1 LLLHWYDRNVP
12 GVSRTAR
19 HAAVPD
25 RRRPPRG
32 GLAGA
37 GMEIMNAP
45 GRWVGA
51 VVLSSLLIGITACG
65 TTPQTATSLVAQGLT
80 AQLSGNVSTAENAYQ
95 QAIKLDRNNAIAHYD
110 LGTVYDKQGSTA
122 LAVEEYRASLLIN
135 RNFADALFNLAV
147 DTTSTAPAG
156 AVQLYLRVLTLQP
169 SFAAAWLNV
178 GFILQSE
185 GKVSEARQ
193 DWAKAVAIDASLAP
207 RVPTPGASPTAAVA
221 APSSPTPT
229 P

>member
-1 LLLHWYDRNVP
+1 
-12 GVSRTAR
+12 
-19 HAAVPD
+19 
-25 RRRPPRG
+25 
-32 GLAGA
+32 
-37 GMEIMNAP
+37 MNAP

-51 VVLSSLLIGITACG
+51 FALSSILIGIAACG

-110 LGTVYDKQGSTA
+110 LGTVYDKQGNTA

-135 RNFADALFNLAV
+135 PNFADALFNLAV
-147 DTTSTAPAG
+147 DTTSSAPAG
-156 AVQLYLRVLTLQP
+156 AAQFYLRVLTLQP

-207 RVPTPGASPTAAVA
+207 RVPTPGPSPTAAVA
-221 APSSPTPT
+221 PSPSPTPK